1 VTITIEP
8 CGAKPQPPQPPQ
20 PPKPQN
26 RTPVRKRTGNPL
38 SGHLCTPMELGP
50 WKAKIDELKQSLSKQ
65 LVARPDTRFEV
76 GTRNVLGAPAIYTY
90 QLGAFFGND
99 DTGNPVG
106 AYSDAYILYYNDGV
120 NEIRVNA
127 AYIDDAIGGM
137 DKLLAVA
144 PPEDLEKLA
153 VAFMSYYLH
162 EWR

>member
-1 VTITIEP
+1 M
-8 CGAKPQPPQPPQ
+8 Q
-20 PPKPQN
+20 
-26 RTPVRKRTGNPL
+26 L
-38 SGHLCTPMELGP
+38 DP

-65 LVARPDTRFEV
+65 LVARPETRFEV
-76 GTRNVLGAPAIYTY
+76 GTREVLGAAAIYTY
-90 QLGAFFGND
+90 QLGAFFGKD
-99 DTGNPVG
+99 ETGNPVG